1 VRKYKALL
9 SFFNAEKRK
18 GRFLRT
24 LTSSYVHLASS
35 TFFTLALVPII
46 LRYKG
51 ASFLGVW
58 TLSTQLSSFGVL
70 IDAGITASCIRSFIT
85 LMANN
90 RGDEL
95 AKQFRCAFLVSV
107 FQGALICSLVFLG
120 PFIAYLLHVPEEFNN
135 LFCSLF
141 SAQCLVLG
149 LGFPIRPFSALL
161 ISKQQFG
168 VAYLFGSFANMLSL
182 GLAFISFYH
191 HYELLGLISGLV
203 LVKLTEISVIFCSCR
218 RHYFI
223 PAGWTKSAVAF
234 SDFRSLLHG
243 SLFFFVSPFC
253 SSASGLCQA
262 TFLSRVFG
270 VESIAIWSVGSKIAN
285 LLVLLFS
292 KVFES
297 AFSGMAEIKESINL
311 KDMARV
317 YLRLF
322 FISMSFV
329 FIIAFFLLFCNGP
342 FIKLWTSDK
351 LMWPAAGTLFISI
364 WLIIS
369 VFSRSL
375 FTFVSL
381 VPFPNLQITG
391 PLVELMSFCI
401 ALALFSLYPVLYLY
415 PLVLSIPLIVTS
427 LHFYLPRL
435 TADAIPM
442 CKDNLRLLRILYASA
457 CFYIIGILFF
467 ITTYYLW

>member
-1 VRKYKALL
+1 MRKYKELL
-9 SFFNAEKRK
+9 SFLNAEKRK

-35 TFFTLALVPII
+35 TFLTLALVPII

-90 RGDEL
+90 RIGEL
-95 AKQFRCAFLVSV
+95 ATQFRCAFLVSI
-107 FQGALICSLVFLG
+107 FQGVIICSLVFFG
-120 PFIAYLLHVPEEFNN
+120 PSIATLLHVPDEFNN

-149 LGFPIRPFSALL
+149 IGFPIRPFSALL

-168 VAYLFGSFANMLSL
+168 VAYLLGSFANILSL
-182 GLAFISFYH
+182 GLAFISFYL

-203 LVKLTEISVIFCSCR
+203 LVRLTEITVIFFSCR
-218 RHYFI
+218 RHFLI
-223 PAGWTKSAVAF
+223 PSGWTKSTITF

-262 TFLSRVFG
+262 TFLTRVLG

-322 FISMSFV
+322 SFSMSFV
-329 FIIAFFLLFCNGP
+329 FIIAFFLLLLNGP

-351 LMWPAAGTLFISI
+351 LIWPPTGTLFISI

-369 VFSRSL
+369 VFSKSL
-375 FTFVSL
+375 FTYVSL
-381 VPFPNLQITG
+381 VPFRKLQISG
-391 PLVELMSFCI
+391 PLVELMSFCA
-401 ALALFSLYPVLYLY
+401 ALALFSFYPVLSLY
-415 PLVLSIPLIVTS
+415 PLVLSIPLIITS
-427 LHFYLPRL
+427 LYFYLPKL
-435 TADAIPM
+435 KADVMPL
-442 CKDNLRLLRILYASA
+442 CKNNLGLLRILYACA
-457 CFYIIGILFF
+457 CFYIIGIIVF
-467 ITTYYLW
+467 ITIYYL

>member
-1 VRKYKALL
+1 MRKYKELL
-9 SFFNAEKRK
+9 SFLNAEKRR

-35 TFFTLALVPII
+35 TFLTLALVPII

-70 IDAGITASCIRSFIT
+70 IDAGITSSCIRSFIT

-90 RGDEL
+90 RSGEL
-95 AKQFRCAFLVSV
+95 ATQFRCAFLVSI
-107 FQGALICSLVFLG
+107 FQGVIICSLVFFG
-120 PFIAYLLHVPEEFNN
+120 PSIATLLHVPEEFNN

-149 LGFPIRPFSALL
+149 IGFPIRPFSALL
-161 ISKQQFG
+161 ISKQRFG
-168 VAYLFGSFANMLSL
+168 VAYLFGSFANIFSC
-182 GLAFISFYH
+182 GLAFIFFYL

-203 LVKLTEISVIFCSCR
+203 LVRLTEVTVIFFSCR
-218 RHYFI
+218 RHYLI
-223 PAGWTKSAVAF
+223 PSGWTKSTITF

-262 TFLSRVFG
+262 TFLTRVLG

-322 FISMSFV
+322 SFSMSFV
-329 FIIAFFLLFCNGP
+329 FIIAFFLLLLNGP

-351 LMWPAAGTLFISI
+351 LIWPPTGTLFISI

-369 VFSRSL
+369 VFSKSL
-375 FTFVSL
+375 FTYISL
-381 VPFPNLQITG
+381 VPFRKLQIFG
-391 PLVELMSFCI
+391 PLVELLSFFT
-401 ALALFSLYPVLYLY
+401 ALALFSLYPVLSLY
-415 PLVLSIPLIVTS
+415 PLVLSFPLIITS
-427 LHFYLPRL
+427 LYFYLPKL
-435 TADAIPM
+435 KADVMPL
-442 CKDNLRLLRILYASA
+442 CKKNFVLLQILFSCA
-457 CFYIIGILFF
+457 CFYIIGIIVL
-467 ITTYYLW
+467 ITIFYL

>member
-1 VRKYKALL
+1 MLKVLL
-9 SFFNAEKRK
+9 SFLNAEKRK

-35 TFFTLALVPII
+35 TFCTLALVPII
-46 LRYKG
+46 LSYKG

-58 TLSTQLSSFGVL
+58 TLSTQIAGFGVL

-85 LMANN
+85 LFAND
-90 RGDEL
+90 RPSEL

-107 FQGALICSLVFLG
+107 FQGALICSLVFSG
-120 PFIAYLLHVPEEFNN
+120 PSVANLLHVPIEFNN

-168 VAYLFGSFANMLSL
+168 VAYLSGSFASILSL
-182 GLAFISFYH
+182 ALAFISFFL

-203 LVKLTEISVIFCSCR
+203 LIRLIEIASIFCSCR
-218 RHYFI
+218 RHNLI
-223 PAGWTKSAVAF
+223 PSGWTKSTVIF
-234 SDFRSLLHG
+234 SDFQSLLYG

-253 SSASGLCQA
+253 SSVSGLCQA
-262 TFLSRVFG
+262 TFLTRVFG
-270 VESIAIWSVGSKIAN
+270 LESFAIWSVGSKIAN

-297 AFSGMAEIKESINL
+297 AFSGMAEIKESSNL

-329 FIIAFFLLFCNGP
+329 FIIAFFLLLFNGS

-351 LMWPAAGTLFISI
+351 LIWPPTGTLFISI

-369 VFSRSL
+369 VFSKSL
-375 FTFVSL
+375 FTYVSL
-381 VPFPNLQITG
+381 VPFRKLQIAG
-391 PLVELMSFCI
+391 PLVELMSFCA
-401 ALALFSLYPVLYLY
+401 ALALFSLYPVLSLY
-415 PLVLSIPLIVTS
+415 PLVLSIPLIITS
-427 LHFYLPRL
+427 LYFYLPKL
-435 TADAIPM
+435 KADALPI
-442 CKDNLRLLRILYASA
+442 CKNNLSLLRSLYVCA
-457 CFYIIGILFF
+457 CFYIIGIIVF
-467 ITTYYLW
+467 ITIYYLY

>member
-1 VRKYKALL
+1 MRMYKVLL
-9 SFFNAEKRK
+9 SFLNSEKRK

-35 TFFTLALVPII
+35 TFLTLALVPII

-58 TLSTQLSSFGVL
+58 TLSTQMAGFGVL

-85 LMANN
+85 LFAND
-90 RGDEL
+90 RPGEL

-107 FQGALICSLVFLG
+107 FQGALICSLVFSG
-120 PFIAYLLHVPEEFNN
+120 PSVAHLLHVPEEFNN

-168 VAYLFGSFANMLSL
+168 VAYLSGSFASILSL
-182 GLAFISFYH
+182 ALAFISFFL

-203 LVKLTEISVIFCSCR
+203 LIRLIEIASIFFSCR
-218 RHYFI
+218 RHNLI
-223 PAGWTKSAVAF
+223 PPGWTKSTVIYA
-234 SDFRSLLHG
+234 DFQSLLYG

-253 SSASGLCQA
+253 SSVSGLCQA
-262 TFLSRVFG
+262 TFLTRVFG
-270 VESIAIWSVGSKIAN
+270 LESFAIWSVGSKIAN

-297 AFSGMAEIKESINL
+297 AFSGMAEIKESSNL

-329 FIIAFFLLFCNGP
+329 FIIAFFLLWSNGP
-342 FIKLWTSDK
+342 FIRIWTSGK
-351 LMWPAAGTLFISI
+351 LVWPAAGTVFISI

-369 VFSRSL
+369 VFSKSL
-375 FTFVSL
+375 FNYVSL
-381 VPFPNLQITG
+381 VPFRKLQIFG
-391 PLVELMSFCI
+391 PFAELLFFCI
-401 ALALFSLYPVLYLY
+401 ALALFALYPVLPFY
-415 PLVLSIPLIVTS
+415 PLVLSIPLFITS
-427 LHFYLPRL
+427 FYFYLPQL
-435 TADAIPM
+435 KGNVMPI
-442 CKDNLRLLRILYASA
+442 CKSNLALLRVLFACACLYL
-457 CFYIIGILFF
+457 FGIVVF
-467 ITTYYLW
+467 IVVHYPQ

>member
-1 VRKYKALL
+1 VCKHKTLL

-24 LTSSYVHLASS
+24 LTSSYVHLATSS
-35 TFFTLALVPII
+35 FFTLALVPII

-107 FQGALICSLVFLG
+107 FQGALICSLVFTG
-120 PFIAYLLHVPEEFNN
+120 PFIANLLHVPEELNN

-141 SAQCLVLG
+141 AAQCLVLG

-203 LVKLTEISVIFCSCR
+203 LVKLTEIAAIFCSCR

-223 PAGWTKSAVAF
+223 PAGWTKSTVAF
-234 SDFRSLLHG
+234 ADFRSLLHG

-253 SSASGLCQA
+253 SSISGLCQA

-329 FIIAFFLLFCNGP
+329 FIIAFFLLLLNGP

-369 VFSRSL
+369 VFSKSL

-427 LHFYLPRL
+427 LYFYLPRL
-435 TADAIPM
+435 TADAIPI

-457 CFYIIGILFF
+457 CFYIIGILGF
-467 ITTYYLW
+467 ITTYY